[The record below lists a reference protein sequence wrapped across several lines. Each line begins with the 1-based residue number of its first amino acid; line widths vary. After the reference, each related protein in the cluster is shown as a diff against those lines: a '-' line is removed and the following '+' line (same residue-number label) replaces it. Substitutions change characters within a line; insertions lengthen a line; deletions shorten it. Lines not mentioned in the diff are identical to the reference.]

1 MSPGRLALVHALIAA
16 IVGGAAWD
24 VVHDEEH
31 WPYSQYPMFSTVE
44 RDWSHRTLRL
54 FAVGAGGR
62 ESPVLDAAVLQ
73 PFDQCRLST
82 SLTRLRRDHG
92 ALRTAL
98 ADSYERIAGR
108 DVAAP
113 IEALRLYQLQWRLTR
128 GEADDARPDERVL
141 LAEYRPVDLAR

>member
-1 MSPGRLALVHALIAA
+1 MTGRTAPCACSPLARADARALSSTP
-16 IVGGAAWD
+16 
-24 VVHDEEH
+24 
-31 WPYSQYPMFSTVE
+31 PY
-44 RDWSHRTLRL
+44 
-54 FAVGAGGR
+54 
-62 ESPVLDAAVLQ
+62 LQ

-113 IEALRLYQLQWRLTR
+113 IEALRLYELQWRLTR